1 MGTQLHSTM
10 GISAILIS
18 ISVVSVSCQNNKN
31 NDPDTRFIGPIGS
44 AVGGLFSNPLI
55 AAGGGFLGG
64 LGVSHVSN
72 SIGGG
77 SSGVGACCCGRKK
90 REAQEERLFGLGN
103 SGCGCGGIG
112 RRKRQ
117 TSNNKFFLGNS
128 NSCNQCGSCGGSYN
142 NNNQYNNYKPPQN
155 SYNNNNYNSQPCRCS
170 SQTSNAGE
178 NCRTPDKGGNWC
190 YTQPGQ
196 DSGCGDLH
204 TSNYS
209 GYGPWSYQACNNNG
223 K

>member
-1 MGTQLHSTM
+1 MKIGTV
-10 GISAILIS
+10 I
-18 ISVVSVSCQNNKN
+18 ISVVVISVTCQKN
-31 NDPDTRFIGPIGS
+31 SANPDTKLFGLDFNNPLLAGG
-44 AVGGLFSNPLI
+44 AGFVGGLGASAI
-55 AAGGGFLGG
+55 ANQITGGG
-64 LGVSHVSN
+64 N
-72 SIGGG
+72 
-77 SSGVGACCCGRKK
+77 SGVGACCCGRKK

-155 SYNNNNYNSQPCRCS
+155 SYNNNNYSSQPCRCS
-170 SQTSNAGE
+170 SQTSNAGG

-196 DSGCGDLH
+196 NSGCNDLH

-209 GYGPWSYQACNNNG
+209 GFGPWSYQACNNNG
-223 K
+223 